1 MSTAFTTY
9 LNPDKLPL
17 PFCPGCGHA
26 IILKALDR
34 ALVRLALPPEEVIIV
49 TDIGCTGLSDK
60 YFITHA
66 FHGLH
71 GRSITYATGLKLA
84 QPEKKV
90 IVLIGDG
97 GCGIGGHHLINAARR
112 NLDLTVLVFNNFNYG
127 MTGGEHSVSTPQG
140 AQTVTT
146 AYGQIEHPMDICGTV
161 SVNGGTFVARSSS
174 FDTSLDEMMIKAIQH
189 RGFSLVDIWELCTS
203 YFAVNNAF
211 GKKAI
216 TDTLAALSFQ
226 TGVLVE
232 KDRPCYQQVLREALE
247 MHPPKTRRG
256 GTPLEIKYTSNLDRP
271 FHAVIAGAAGAKII
285 SAASAFSRGAVL
297 AGLYANQRSDYPVTV
312 KTGHSLA
319 EIVIS
324 AEKLLYTG
332 VKIPDALIILFPEG
346 LEKVRKMLPLMTKE
360 QTVYLKADLGPVN
373 TAAEVRSLQ
382 FAHAG
387 GWGRKTNYHAVMALA
402 AALRAEN
409 LYPIAAFE
417 EALSLHSRFAE
428 ENIAAVHA
436 SEEILD
442 HKR

>member
-1 MSTAFTTY
+1 MSATY
-9 LNPDKLPL
+9 STYMNPDKLPL

-26 IILKALDR
+26 LILKALDR

-84 QPEKKV
+84 QPDKKV

-140 AQTVTT
+140 ALTVTT
-146 AYGQIEHPMDICGTV
+146 MHGQVEHPMDICGTV

-174 FDTSLDEMMIKAIQH
+174 FDAALDETMLKAIQH

-216 TDTLAALSFQ
+216 SDTLSALSFQ
-226 TGVLVE
+226 TGILVE
-232 KDRPCYQQVLREALE
+232 KDRPCYQQAMQAAME
-247 MHPPKTRRG
+247 MHPPKTKRG
-256 GTPLEIKYTSNLDRP
+256 GTLLETKYASKLDRR
-271 FHAVIAGAAGAKII
+271 FSTVIAGAAGAKII

-297 AGLYANQRSDYPVTV
+297 SGLYASQRSDYPVTV

-324 AEKLLYTG
+324 AEKLLYTS
-332 VKIPDALIILFPEG
+332 VKKPDALIILFPEG
-346 LEKVRKMLPLMTKE
+346 LEKTRKLLPLLTEE
-360 QTVYLKADLGPVN
+360 QTVYLNANLGPVD
-373 TAAEVRSLQ
+373 TAAEVRLLH
-382 FAHAG
+382 FENAN
-387 GWGRKTNYHAVMALA
+387 GWGRKPNFHAIMVLSEV
-402 AALRAEN
+402 LRAEN

-417 EALSLHSRFAE
+417 EALSLHPRFAK
-428 ENIAAVHA
+428 ENLAAVHA
-436 SEEILD
+436 SEGILD
-442 HKR
+442 QKR